1 MWKKVCTI
9 NDIPENGGACVID
22 NNQQIAIFKI
32 GAGEKWYA
40 VENQCPHKQQ
50 MVISRGIIGDSQGVP
65 KVACPLHKHTFS
77 LEDGNCLSAENL
89 PNLKTFPVKQENEV
103 VYIKLKK

>member
-9 NDIPENGGACVID
+9 NDIPENGGACVIES
-22 NNQQIAIFKI
+22 NLQIAIFK
-32 GAGEKWYA
+32 ADEGEKWYA

-50 MVISRGIIGDSQGVP
+50 MVISRGIIGDTQGAP

-77 LEDGNCLSAENL
+77 LENGNCLSDEKL
-89 PNLKTFPVKQENEV
+89 PDLKTFPVRQEDDF
-103 VYIKLKK
+103 VYIKLEK